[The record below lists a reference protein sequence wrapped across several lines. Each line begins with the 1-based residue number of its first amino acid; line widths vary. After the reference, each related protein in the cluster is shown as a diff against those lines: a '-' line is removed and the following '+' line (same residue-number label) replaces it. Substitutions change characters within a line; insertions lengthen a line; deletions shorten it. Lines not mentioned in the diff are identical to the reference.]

1 MTISAVAPYPRF
13 VADIGGTSA
22 RFAWSEAPG
31 SAFTHPARYECAAHG
46 GIEAIVA
53 RYLADHGRPPPRA
66 AAIGIATPV
75 LGDGVAM
82 TNLPWA
88 FSIAGLQRH
97 LKLERLLVINDFA
110 ALAHG
115 LTSSRPEELR
125 ALGAGEAVQGETVAV
140 LGPGTGLGVSGLL
153 TTWAGPVPI
162 VGEGGHATLSA
173 ADPFEE
179 AVVAR
184 LRERFGHA
192 SAERALS
199 GAGLVNL
206 YRACCDLAAGSAEPI
221 EAAEIA
227 ARAVAGADA
236 QCTRAVALFLAFL
249 GGFAGNLALTFGAR
263 GGVFI
268 AGGIV
273 PKLGALIDR
282 SDFRERFE
290 AKGRF
295 RPYLEKIATQV
306 VLDPSAA
313 ALRGAGAALDLAA
326 NSRFASG

>member
-1 MTISAVAPYPRF
+1 MTAPSAAPYPRF

-31 SAFTHPARYECAAHG
+31 RGLTHPARYECAEHAG
-46 GIEAIVA
+46 VEEVIA
-53 RYLADHGRPPPRA
+53 RYLADHGRPQPRA
-66 AAIGIATPV
+66 AAIGIATAV
-75 LGDGVAM
+75 LDDRVAM

-88 FSIAGLQRH
+88 FSIAALQRQ
-97 LKLERLLVINDFA
+97 LQLDRLLVMNDFA
-110 ALAHG
+110 VLAHG
-115 LTSSRPEELR
+115 LASAEPEELR
-125 ALGAGEAVQGETVAV
+125 AVGAGRALPGEPVAV

-153 TTWAGPVPI
+153 TTRVGKVPI
-162 VGEGGHATLSA
+162 AGEGGHATLSA
-173 ADPFEE
+173 ADVFED
-179 AVVAR
+179 AVLER
-184 LRERFGHA
+184 LRSRFGHA

-206 YRACCDLAAGSAEPI
+206 YQACCDLAAAPAEPI
-221 EAAEIA
+221 EAAEITA
-227 ARAVAGADA
+227 RASAGTDPHCARAVG
-236 QCTRAVALFLAFL
+236 LFLAFL

-273 PKLGALIDR
+273 PQLGSLVDA

-295 RPYLEKIATQV
+295 RDYLEAIPTFV
-306 VLDPSAA
+306 VLDASAI
-313 ALRGAGAALDLAA
+313 ALRGAAAALDA
-326 NSRFASG
+326 